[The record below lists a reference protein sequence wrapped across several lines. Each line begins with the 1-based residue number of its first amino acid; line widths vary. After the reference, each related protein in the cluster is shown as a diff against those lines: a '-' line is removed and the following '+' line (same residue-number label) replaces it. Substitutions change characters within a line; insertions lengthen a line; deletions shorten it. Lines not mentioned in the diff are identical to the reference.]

1 MFWSPPAALPHSP
14 LLAPTKCDRWGGNLG
29 DPPCPL
35 PPPLVPPPSLSSF
48 PSNLHTENQFEKMEA
63 SFCEEQ
69 WWIWQ
74 QLPHFLSTKLP
85 PLFKRKR
92 NPFLILRGGW
102 KKAKPMTEWY
112 PIHYFQH
119 TSMYECVPQLSL
131 RNAELKAPFLAPAPH
146 PTSPFTPMKESFLIH
161 RNSSTV
167 EDDTTRASK
176 L

>member
-1 MFWSPPAALPHSP
+1 MWSMGRQFRGPPMPSSP
-14 LLAPTKCDRWGGNLG
+14 LL
-29 DPPCPL
+29 
-35 PPPLVPPPSLSSF
+35 PPPLSSF
-48 PSNLHTENQFEKMEA
+48 PSCLHTENQFEKMEA

-119 TSMYECVPQLSL
+119 TSMYECVPQLLL
-131 RNAELKAPFLAPAPH
+131 RNAELKAAFLAPAQH
-146 PTSPFTPMKESFLIH
+146 PTSPFTPMKESFLIL

>member
-1 MFWSPPAALPHSP
+1 MNKKSKNVKIEHSLRLLLTTRRTRCWCIIEDDHHGECDDEDVQCLAALPHSP

-35 PPPLVPPPSLSSF
+35 PPPRLYPPLPLSSF
-48 PSNLHTENQFEKMEA
+48 PSCLHTENQFEKMEA

-102 KKAKPMTEWY
+102 KKNKTY
-112 PIHYFQH
+112 
-119 TSMYECVPQLSL
+119 PQLNWVHS
-131 RNAELKAPFLAPAPH
+131 RY
-146 PTSPFTPMKESFLIH
+146 
-161 RNSSTV
+161 
-167 EDDTTRASK
+167 
-176 L
+176 